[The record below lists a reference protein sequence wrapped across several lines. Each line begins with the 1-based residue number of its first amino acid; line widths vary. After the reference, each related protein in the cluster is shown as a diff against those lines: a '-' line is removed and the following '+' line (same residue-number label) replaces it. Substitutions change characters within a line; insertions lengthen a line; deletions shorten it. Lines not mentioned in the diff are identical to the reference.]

1 MTMTPSTPPSG
12 STPSGGAVVDLAPTR
27 RVELVVGPGG
37 VGKTTVAA
45 ALALRAAV
53 AGRRTVVVTI
63 DPSRRL
69 AQALGVDGDKPAGTI
84 VQVEHAGAILDCL
97 VLDTQRTFDTI
108 VRTHS
113 PSAQAGEAMLAN
125 PIYRAMVRYLG
136 GALEY
141 AAIAQ
146 VHMLAAAGQHD
157 LIVLDTPP
165 TANAIEFLEAPAQ
178 ISEVANNPAAK
189 FLSQSGGIGMRFL
202 GLGSG
207 LMLKALEAIGG
218 GAFIGDLSR
227 FLGDFGQVLGEF
239 QRRAGALAGLL
250 TSPSTGVVLTTSAT
264 DFSVR
269 EALAFLAV
277 LAQRGLRIDAVVL
290 NRFDSQV
297 PGWPGDAAVE
307 VAVGAAATR
316 EGMTV
321 DVKAIALRMAQL
333 RGAVER
339 QANSAQRGATEL
351 RARWPTTPV
360 CTVARMDPPPTS
372 VDELYALASALWPT
386 VRR

>member
-1 MTMTPSTPPSG
+1 MTQTPSTAAG
-12 STPSGGAVVDLAPTR
+12 ASTSATLDLAPSR

-53 AGRRTVVVTI
+53 AGRRVVVVTI

-69 AQALGVDGDKPAGTI
+69 AQALGIAGGQPGTI
-84 VQVEHAGAILDCL
+84 IPVVHADAVLDCL
-97 VLDTQRTFDTI
+97 VLDTQHTFDAI
-108 VRTHS
+108 VRAHS
-113 PSAQAGEAMLAN
+113 PSAEAATAMLAN

-141 AAIAQ
+141 AATAQ
-146 VHMLAAAGQHD
+146 VHMLAAAGNHD

-178 ISEVANNPAAK
+178 IAEVANNPAAK
-189 FLSQSGGIGMRFL
+189 FLSQSSRLGMRFL

-207 LMLKALEAIGG
+207 LMLKALEAVGG
-218 GAFIGDLSR
+218 GAFIGDLGR
-227 FLGDFGQVLGEF
+227 FLRDFGQVLEEF

-250 TSPSTGVVLTTSAT
+250 GSPGTGVVLATAAT

-269 EALAFLAV
+269 EALAFLSV
-277 LAQRGLRIDAVVL
+277 LAERGLRIDGVIL
-290 NRFDSQV
+290 NRFDAEV
-297 PGWPGDAAVE
+297 PPWPGDAAMSAVTGGSSVE
-307 VAVGAAATR
+307 RLARVHGQLGAQAASARRAAALLR
-316 EGMTV
+316 E
-321 DVKAIALRMAQL
+321 
-333 RGAVER
+333 
-339 QANSAQRGATEL
+339 
-351 RARWPTTPV
+351 RWPATPI
-360 CTVARMDPPPTS
+360 CTVPRMDPPPTS
-372 VDELYALASALWPT
+372 LGELLTLAQTVWPN

>member
-1 MTMTPSTPPSG
+1 MTNDPSTPTPSTGPG
-12 STPSGGAVVDLAPTR
+12 RAAAALDLPAGR

-69 AQALGVDGDKPAGTI
+69 AQALGIDGGAMPGTL
-84 VQVEHAGAILDCL
+84 VAVNHAGATLDCL
-97 VLDTQRTFDTI
+97 VLDTQHTFDAI
-108 VRTHS
+108 VRAHS
-113 PSAQAGEAMLAN
+113 PSPEAAEAMLVN

-141 AAIAQ
+141 AATAQ

-178 ISEVANNPAAK
+178 IAEVANNPAAK
-189 FLSQSGGIGMRFL
+189 FLSQSGRFGMRFL

-207 LMLKALEAIGG
+207 LMLKALEAVGG
-218 GAFIGDLSR
+218 GAFIGDLGR
-227 FLGDFGQVLGEF
+227 FLRDFGQVLEEF
-239 QRRAGALAGLL
+239 QRRAGALAGMM
-250 TSPSTGVVLTTSAT
+250 TSPGTGVVLTTSAT

-269 EALAFLAV
+269 EALAFLSV
-277 LAQRGLRIDAVVL
+277 LAERGLRIDGVVL
-290 NRFDSQV
+290 NRFDTAV
-297 PGWPGDAAVE
+297 PPWPGDAVI
-307 VAVGAAATR
+307 AAALD
-316 EGMTV
+316 GAPVGV
-321 DVKAIALRMAQL
+321 DRVAALH
-333 RGAVER
+333 GALLR
-339 QANSAQRGATEL
+339 QATSAQRGADAL
-351 RARWPTTPV
+351 RGRWPTTPV
-360 CTVARMDPPPTS
+360 CTVPRMDPPPTTLA
-372 VDELYALASALWPT
+372 ELHALATAVWPN